1 MSVTSYAAAQMRYW
15 CDTDAFGGVGYSQPN
30 RWSAYDNSDWDGW
43 LHGPGE
49 ADCSAGV
56 AGAFNIAF
64 HHEGVSTPLFPR
76 STWTGSLPS
85 EAAARGFTDIGD
97 TWTGSAPAGGFRIGD
112 LLTAPGHVVMV
123 TSEEPD
129 NPFLSELWID
139 AAGDI
144 LGSDGADGSTAD
156 STGGESRTIRY
167 SDHPFTRSASWTTC
181 LRYTGV
187 SGSSPQA
194 PSTPPEGTA
203 RLSGIDIS
211 VHQRGIDIS
220 ATGADFVFV
229 KATEG
234 SGYVDPLFRQ
244 HADEVLACG
253 KLLGLYHFTWN
264 SANTVK
270 EEADTFIEA
279 VRPYIGKAVFYL
291 DWEDPEGWH
300 DVTWAHEWLRQVYE
314 RTGIRPL
321 IYMSAYVAKEF
332 AWEPVAKD
340 HWLWAAG
347 YPGGYPDYLAKPDC
361 PYAPFPHDWWVIAW
375 QYNNEGR
382 VPGYDTDVDLNV
394 FYRDAAKW
402 RSLAD
407 PNATNNDEDWLN
419 MPTVIDFLR
428 TIADAVTP
436 GEEGKKHAG
445 ALYMRLVEIQAA
457 IARIERLLQEGG
469 KKSVYNRLDDLEHYV
484 ADMSADIK
492 AIKKA
497 IEAGKN

>member
-1 MSVTSYAAAQMRYW
+1 MSSVAEYAASEMRYLCRTW
-15 CDTDAFGGVGYSQPN
+15 DFGGVGYSQPR
-30 RWSAYDNSDWDGW
+30 RWSAYDNSSWAGW
-43 LHGPGE
+43 LTGPGE
-49 ADCSAGV
+49 MDCSAGV
-56 AGAFNIAF
+56 AGAYNIAF
-64 HHEGVSTPLFPR
+64 HECLPDSQRPPLFPR
-76 STWTGSLPS
+76 STWTGSLAS
-85 EAAARGFTDIGD
+85 EAASRGFIDIGD
-97 TWTGSAPAGGFRIGD
+97 TWTGSVPDGGFAVGD
-112 LLTAPGHVVMV
+112 LLLVDPGHVAMV
-123 TSEEPD
+123 VRDEDDGFSPYDPLIAEA
-129 NPFLSELWID
+129 WID

-144 LGSDGADGSTAD
+144 LGSDGADGSTGD
-156 STGGESRTIRY
+156 DTGGETRLIRY
-167 SDHPFTRSASWTTC
+167 SDHPRTRSASWTTC

-194 PSTPPEGTA
+194 PSTPPGDAA

-234 SGYVDPLFRQ
+234 SGYIDPLFRQ

-264 SANTVK
+264 SVNSV
-270 EEADTFIEA
+270 EEEVSTFVEA

-300 DVTWAHEWLRQVYE
+300 DVAWAHEWLRQVYE
-314 RTGIRPL
+314 LTGIRPL

-332 AWEPVAKD
+332 AWEPAAKD

-407 PNATNNDEDWLN
+407 PSSTNNDEDWLN
-419 MPTVIDFLR
+419 MPTAVDFLR
-428 TIADAVTP
+428 TISDAVTP
-436 GEEGKKHAG
+436 GEAGKRHAG
-445 ALYMRLVEIQAA
+445 ALYLRLVEMQAA
-457 IARIERLLQEGG
+457 VTAMR
-469 KKSVYNRLDDLEHYV
+469 
-484 ADMSADIK
+484 ADIET
-492 AIKKA
+492 IKKA
-497 IEAGKN
+497 IEADKN